1 MTKSTI
7 LTALDIGTDSIKTL
21 IGRSNP
27 KKENFEILAMAQIH
41 SAGVRKGEVIKVK
54 KLIPAIQSSIR
65 EVQKKSGL
73 RVKKCI
79 FNINGNHLST
89 VPSQGLVSVSRADQ
103 KISEEDISRVLHQAQ
118 TLSLPSNKEILDI
131 FPKEFIVNGE
141 GGIKEPLGLH
151 GLRLEVR
158 ALLIYVFSPVLEN
171 LVQALDSI
179 GLKFDSNNIVPSPLA
194 SAKACLNF
202 EQKELGVALVDI
214 GAETTGLAV
223 FEEGDLIH
231 CHIIPLG
238 SANITNDI
246 AIGLRTE
253 IETAERVKKEF
264 GSLSFSKEK
273 KKKQK
278 KTKEKIE
285 IPEKSLICS
294 RKVLENIIESRVSEI
309 FSQIQK
315 ELKKISKQELLP
327 AGTVLTGGGSLLP
340 GIEEYAKRVLKL
352 PCRLAAPKN
361 IPGLPGDPSFSVAV
375 GLLLEGWD
383 LEEEGIKA
391 GSFSGGLGEKIRRI
405 FKIFLP

>member
-1 MTKSTI
+1 MKSTI
-7 LTALDIGTDSIKTL
+7 LTALDIGTNSIKAL

-27 KKENFEILAMAQIH
+27 KDENFEILAMAQV
-41 SAGVRKGEVIKVK
+41 SSSGVKKGEVIKVK
-54 KLIPAIQSSIR
+54 KVIPVIQSSIA
-65 EVQKKSGL
+65 EIQKKSGL
-73 RVKKCI
+73 RVKKTI
-79 FNINGNHLST
+79 FNINGNHLSA
-89 VPSQGLVSVSRADQ
+89 VSSRGLVSVSRADQ
-103 KISEEDISRVLHQAQ
+103 KISEEDIDRVLHQAEAMN
-118 TLSLPSNKEILDI
+118 LPSNKEILAI
-131 FPKEFIVNGE
+131 FPKEFIVDGE
-141 GGIKEPLGLH
+141 EGIKEPLGLH
-151 GLRLEVR
+151 GLRLEVK
-158 ALLIYVFSPVLEN
+158 ALLIHVFSPVLEN
-171 LVQALDSI
+171 LIQAIDSI
-179 GLKFDSNNIVPSPLA
+179 GLQFDSNNIVPSPLA

-253 IETAERVKKEF
+253 IETAERIKREF
-264 GSLSFSKEK
+264 GSLSFLKRK
-273 KKKQK
+273 KTRHK

-285 IPEKSLICS
+285 IPEKSLVCS

-315 ELKKISKQELLP
+315 ELRKISKQELLP
-327 AGTVLTGGGSLLP
+327 AGIILTGGGSLLP

-361 IPGLPGDPSFSVAV
+361 IPGLPEDPSFSAAV
-375 GLLLEGWD
+375 GLLMEGWD
-383 LEEEGIKA
+383 MEKEGIKLR
-391 GSFSGGLGEKIRRI
+391 SSSGGFGEMIRRF

>member
-1 MTKSTI
+1 MKSTI
-7 LTALDIGTDSIKTL
+7 LTALDIGTNSVKAL
-21 IGRSNP
+21 IGKSNP
-27 KKENFEILAMAQIH
+27 KEESFEILAMAQIS
-41 SAGVRKGEVIKVK
+41 SAGVKKGEVIKVK
-54 KLIPAIQSSIR
+54 KVIPVIQSSIA

-73 RVKKCI
+73 RVRKCI
-79 FNINGNHLST
+79 FNINGSHLSA
-89 VPSQGLVSVSRADQ
+89 VPSQGLVSVSRADE
-103 KISEEDISRVLHQAQ
+103 KISEEDINRVLHQAQ
-118 TLSLPSNKEILDI
+118 AMNLPPNKEILDI
-131 FPKEFIVNGE
+131 FPKEFIVDGE

-171 LVQALDSI
+171 LVQAIDSV
-179 GLKFDSNNIVPSPLA
+179 GLQFDSNNIVPSPLA

-231 CHIIPLG
+231 FHIIPLG

-253 IETAERVKKEF
+253 IETAERIKKEF
-264 GSLSFSKEK
+264 GSLSFLK
-273 KKKQK
+273 KKKGKQK

-285 IPEKSLICS
+285 IPEKSLVCS
-294 RKVLENIIESRVSEI
+294 RKILENIIESRVSEI

-327 AGTVLTGGGSLLP
+327 AGVILTGGGSLLP

-361 IPGLPGDPSFSVAV
+361 ILGLPEDPSFSAAV
-375 GLLLEGWD
+375 GLLMEGWD
-383 LEEEGIKA
+383 LEKEGIKS
-391 GSFSGGLGEKIRRI
+391 GSFSGGLGERIRRI

>member
-1 MTKSTI
+1 MKSTI
-7 LTALDIGTDSIKTL
+7 LTALDIGTNSIKTL
-21 IGRSNP
+21 IGKSNP
-27 KKENFEILAMAQIH
+27 KEENFEILAMAQIP
-41 SAGVRKGEVIKVK
+41 SSGVKKGEVIKVK
-54 KLIPAIQSSIR
+54 KVIPVIQSSIV
-65 EVQKKSGL
+65 EVQKQSGL
-73 RVKKCI
+73 RVRKCI
-79 FNINGNHLST
+79 FNINGNHLSA
-89 VPSQGLVSVSRADQ
+89 VPSQGLVSVSRADE
-103 KISEEDISRVLHQAQ
+103 KISEEDINRVLHQAQ
-118 TLSLPSNKEILDI
+118 ALNLPSNKEILDI
-131 FPKEFIVNGE
+131 FPKEFVVDGE

-171 LVQALDSI
+171 LVQAVESV
-179 GLKFDSNNIVPSPLA
+179 GLQFDSNNIIPSPLA

-223 FEEGDLIH
+223 FEEGDLVH

-253 IETAERVKKEF
+253 IETAERIKKEF
-264 GSLSFSKEK
+264 GSLSFLKRK
-273 KKKQK
+273 KRKQK

-285 IPEKSLICS
+285 IPEKSLVCS

-309 FSQIQK
+309 FSQIQR

-327 AGTVLTGGGSLLP
+327 AGVVLTGGGSLLP
-340 GIEEYAKRVLKL
+340 GIEEYAKKVLKL

-361 IPGLPGDPSFSVAV
+361 VLGLPEDPSFSAAV
-375 GLLLEGWD
+375 GLLMEGWD
-383 LEEEGIKA
+383 LEKEGIKSI
-391 GSFSGGLGEKIRRI
+391 SFSGGLGERIRRV

>member
-1 MTKSTI
+1 MKSTI
-7 LTALDIGTDSIKTL
+7 LTALDIGTNSIKAL
-21 IGRSNP
+21 IGKSNP
-27 KKENFEILAMAQIH
+27 KEENFEILAMAQIP
-41 SAGVRKGEVIKVK
+41 SSGVKKGEVIKVK
-54 KLIPAIQSSIR
+54 KVIPVIQSSIA
-65 EVQKKSGL
+65 EVQKKSGW
-73 RVKKCI
+73 RVRKCI
-79 FNINGNHLST
+79 FNINGSHLSA
-89 VPSQGLVSVSRADQ
+89 VPSQGLVSVSRADE
-103 KISEEDISRVLHQAQ
+103 KISEEDIDRVLHQAQ
-118 TLSLPSNKEILDI
+118 TLNLPSNKEILDI
-131 FPKEFIVNGE
+131 FPKEFVVDGE

-171 LVQALDSI
+171 LVQAIDSV
-179 GLKFDSNNIVPSPLA
+179 GLQFDSNNIVPSPLA

-253 IETAERVKKEF
+253 IETAERIKKEF
-264 GSLSFSKEK
+264 GSLSFLKRK
-273 KKKQK
+273 KRKQK

-285 IPEKSLICS
+285 IPEKTLVCS

-309 FSQIQK
+309 FSQIQR

-327 AGTVLTGGGSLLP
+327 AGVVLTGGGSLLP
-340 GIEEYAKRVLKL
+340 GIEEYAKKVLKL

-361 IPGLPGDPSFSVAV
+361 VLGLPEDPSFSAAV
-375 GLLLEGWD
+375 GLLMEGWD
-383 LEEEGIKA
+383 LEKEGIKSI
-391 GSFSGGLGEKIRRI
+391 SFSGGLGERIRRV